1 MPKMPDGAA
10 VLITGCSTGIGRSVA
25 VYLAEQGFTV
35 FAGVRK
41 DRDAETLR
49 QLGLANLVPIQPLDL
64 TDSEHIREAVREV
77 GTEIR
82 SRALP
87 GLFALIH
94 NAGGGSI
101 APVELIELKRLR
113 RDLETR
119 VLGSIDLVQKSLPL
133 IRKAGGRIIWI
144 MTPGLIPTPFVA
156 SIHAC
161 DYAVNCL
168 ARTLD
173 IELKP
178 WKIRQIMVRCGG
190 IKTQAVARSAA
201 ELEES
206 FQTWPRDGFSLYQN
220 MLLRWKEDMKK
231 FDAKRTDPREVAR
244 VVLKALCAAKP
255 KRRYSVGYMAG
266 AAAFLE
272 RLPQTWAD
280 FILKKRF

>member
-101 APVELIELKRLR
+101 APVELIE
-113 RDLETR
+113 
-119 VLGSIDLVQKSLPL
+119 LVQKSLPL